1 MSKAVQYKNGNM
13 TQEIQEVIVLTA
25 EQYKRLEG
33 QVTPPSVN
41 SNTTDVQA
49 GFMLGIQHVLKLL
62 REGYVS
68 GATSRRN

>member
-1 MSKAVQYKNGNM
+1 MDE
-13 TQEIQEVIVLTA
+13 EIQEVVVLSA

-33 QVTPPSVN
+33 QVLPPFV
-41 SNTTDVQA
+41 SNATRELQA

-68 GATSRRN
+68 GVTSRRN